1 MEVLVKGDNISFT
14 RYAPLLFFS
23 HNIFHFISHIYTC
36 ISTFTNYVFKNYREE
51 IKKIIN
57 LAKNITSSDEV
68 GQTLTRPEILSPFFY
83 LLLKTIVEPIK
94 VTSANKQVK
103 NNLHLENKFNKG
115 FVTWNF
121 LLTSNVPKFTKPD
134 KVKKGK
140 KKKKKNN
147 HPNGKL

>member
-1 MEVLVKGDNISFT
+1 M
-14 RYAPLLFFS
+14 
-23 HNIFHFISHIYTC
+23 
-36 ISTFTNYVFKNYREE
+36 
-51 IKKIIN
+51 
-57 LAKNITSSDEV
+57 AKNITSSDEV

-121 LLTSNVPKFTKPD
+121 LLTRLSNVPKFTKPD

-140 KKKKKNN
+140 RKKNN